1 MVSKRPMRIDLVITE
16 LFVGG
21 AERCLTQLA
30 IGLKGRGH
38 AVRVASLGRLP
49 QGPQA
54 DLLRRL
60 GEREIPVESAGCD
73 HSRDLFRAH
82 RWLRDWLSKN
92 PPDLVQSMLYHAN
105 VMAAWAARS
114 AGVRPVVGG
123 LRVAED
129 SSCRRLI
136 ERRAVARM
144 DAVVCVSRS
153 VERFAQAA
161 FGTSLP
167 TTRVIPNAIDLTEI
181 DRPSAFAWSR
191 IGWPDDS
198 QVLLFVGRL
207 HPQKGTDV
215 LATVVADLLHRFPEM
230 RCCLVGEGPQRAALQ
245 QVADTLGA
253 DRFRLVGWR
262 HDALEMIR
270 ACRLLVLPS
279 RYEGMPNVVLEAMAS
294 GKPVA
299 VTLVEG
305 VAELLAQDTAE
316 QSCPPND
323 PAALRRLIE
332 NLWPDLPSRERLG
345 RQNRARAALGYSVA
359 GMVDRYEMLY
369 RSLILAK

>member
-1 MVSKRPMRIDLVITE
+1 MVSERPMRIDLVITE

-30 IGLKGRGH
+30 IGLQERGH
-38 AVRVASLGRLP
+38 SVRVASLGRLP
-49 QGPQA
+49 QGHQA
-54 DLLRRL
+54 DLLGRL
-60 GEREIPVESAGCD
+60 RERTIAVESAGCD
-73 HSRDLFRAH
+73 RSRDLFRAH
-82 RWLRDWLSKN
+82 RWLRDWFSQH

-105 VMAAWAARS
+105 VMTAWASRS
-114 AGVRPVVGG
+114 AGVRHVVGG
-123 LRVAED
+123 IRVAED
-129 SSCRRLI
+129 SSFRRLI
-136 ERRAVARM
+136 ERRAMARM
-144 DAVVCVSRS
+144 DAVVCVSGS
-153 VERFAQAA
+153 VERFARTA
-161 FGTSLP
+161 FGSSLP
-167 TTRVIPNAIDLTEI
+167 PTRVIPNAIDLTEI
-181 DRPSAFAWSR
+181 DRQSAFAWSR

-215 LATVVADLLHRFPEM
+215 LVAVVADLLHRFPEM

-245 QVADTLGA
+245 RVADALGA
-253 DRFRLVGWR
+253 DRFQLVGWR
-262 HDALEMIR
+262 SDALEMIR

-305 VAELLAQDTAE
+305 VAELLAQDTSE

-323 PAALRRLIE
+323 PAALQRLIE
-332 NLWPDLPSRERLG
+332 TLWPDLPSLERLG
-345 RQNRARAALGYSVA
+345 CQNRARVAQGHSVA
-359 GMVDRYEMLY
+359 GMIDQYEMLY
-369 RSLILAK
+369 RSLILTK

>member
-1 MVSKRPMRIDLVITE
+1 MLSDRPMRIDLVITE

-21 AERCLTQLA
+21 AERCLTHLA
-30 IGLKGRGH
+30 IGLQERGH
-38 AVRVASLGRLP
+38 AVRVASLGSLP
-49 QGPQA
+49 EGQQA
-54 DLLRRL
+54 ELARRL
-60 GEREIPVESAGCD
+60 EERKITIESARCD
-73 HSRDLFRAH
+73 RSRDLFRAR
-82 RWLRDWLSKN
+82 RWLRDWLAQN
-92 PPDLVQSMLYHAN
+92 PPDLVQAMLYHAN
-105 VMAAWAARS
+105 VMTAWAARS

-123 LRVAED
+123 IRVAEH
-129 SSCRRLI
+129 SPVRQLI

-144 DAVVCVSRS
+144 DGVVCVSRS

-161 FGTSLP
+161 FGAALP

-181 DRPSAFAWSR
+181 DRRSAFAWSR

-215 LATVVADLLHRFPEM
+215 LATAVADLLHRFPEM
-230 RCCLVGEGPQRAALQ
+230 RCCLVGEGPQRPELQ
-245 QVADTLGA
+245 RIADAIGT

-262 HDALEMIR
+262 SDALEMMR

-299 VTLVEG
+299 VSLVEG
-305 VAELLAQDTAE
+305 VAELLADDAPE
-316 QSCPPND
+316 QTCRPND
-323 PAALRRLIE
+323 PAALQRLIAT
-332 NLWPDLPSRERLG
+332 LWPDLPTLVRLG
-345 RQNRARAALGYSVA
+345 RQNRTRAAQMHGLA
-359 GMVDRYEMLY
+359 AMVDRYESFYKHLVFP
-369 RSLILAK
+369 R

>member
-1 MVSKRPMRIDLVITE
+1 MVSDRPMRIDLVITE

-30 IGLKGRGH
+30 IGLQERGH
-38 AVRVASLGRLP
+38 AVRVAALGSLPEG
-49 QGPQA
+49 QQA
-54 DLLRRL
+54 ELVRRL
-60 GEREIPVESAGCD
+60 DERKIAVESACCD
-73 HSRDLFRAH
+73 RSRDLFRAR
-82 RWLRDWLSKN
+82 RWLRNWLVRN

-105 VMAAWAARS
+105 VLTAWASRS

-123 LRVAED
+123 IRVAEH
-129 SSCRRLI
+129 SPVRRLI

-144 DAVVCVSRS
+144 DGVVCVSRS

-161 FGTSLP
+161 FGSSLP

-181 DRPSAFAWSR
+181 DRQAAFAWSR

-215 LATVVADLLHRFPEM
+215 LAAAVADLFHRFPEM
-230 RCCLVGEGPQRAALQ
+230 RCCLVGEGPQRPALQ
-245 QVADTLGA
+245 RVADAIGT
-253 DRFRLVGWR
+253 DRFQLVGWR
-262 HDALEMIR
+262 SDALEMIR

-305 VAELLAQDTAE
+305 VAELLAHDAPE
-316 QSCPPND
+316 QTCQPNE
-323 PAALRRLIE
+323 PAALQRLIE
-332 NLWPDLPSRERLG
+332 TLWTDLPTLERLG
-345 RQNRARAALGYSVA
+345 RQNRARAAQRHGVA
-359 GMVDRYEMLY
+359 AMVDQYESFY
-369 RSLILAK
+369 RSLVFPK